1 MAWKG
6 KPIHLPCV
14 SLGTFM
20 TERFDQHGDRVAMVN
35 SNTGHVMS
43 YRQLSSTIRRLA
55 RGLSNLGFKRGDVL
69 CIFSPNVIEYP
80 IVFYAVAS
88 LGGVLQATNPLYNG
102 DELKHTIDICKTKFL
117 LTLPDMLP
125 VVRQALAQAHGVQK
139 VIVLGEAEGCV
150 SFASLITPDISDAP
164 ISDQGIDPKNDVTAI
179 LFSSGTTGKPKA
191 VQISHYAMTSNVLQL
206 LEPGLLTEKDS
217 YVSFLPF
224 FHIYGLGPII
234 STGLYSGAKNVVMS
248 RFDVHE
254 YLRNIQEHKATVLHL
269 VPPVMVLLTTLPTV
283 RQYDLSSVHRVLC
296 GAAPLS
302 KDIEAK
308 ILKIFNIKHV
318 SQGFGMTECQVTH
331 LSLDVMHRFGS
342 VGTVVAGTECKI
354 VDLET
359 GKSLPSNK
367 DGEVYVRGPGLMK
380 GYLSNPG
387 ATSAMYTED
396 GWMKT
401 GDIGHVDDEG
411 FLFIVDRL
419 KELIKYKAFQVAP
432 AELEDVLLSHPSVAD
447 VGVIGIPDVEAGE
460 LPKAFVVRKPGSMT
474 TEQELQDFVK
484 SKVSGTKRLRG
495 GVTFLEEIPKSAS
508 GKILRRMLRDMEK
521 NTRSKL

>member
-1 MAWKG
+1 MLWKG
-6 KPIHLPCV
+6 KPLHLPCV

-20 TERFDQHGDRVAMVN
+20 TERFDQLGEKVALVD
-35 SNTGHVMS
+35 SNTGRSMS
-43 YRQLSSTIRRLA
+43 YRELSATIRRLA

-88 LGGVLQATNPLYNG
+88 LGGVLQATNPLYNA
-102 DELKHTIDICKTKFL
+102 DELKHTFDICKSKFL

-125 VVRQALAQAHGVQK
+125 VVKQAQGHTIQK
-139 VIVLGEAEGCV
+139 VIVLGKAEGCV
-150 SFASLITPDISDAP
+150 SFSSLITSDISDAP
-164 ISDQGIDPKNDVTAI
+164 ISDRGIDPKNDVTAI

-191 VQISHYAMTSNVLQL
+191 VQICHYAMTSNVLQT
-206 LEPGLLTEKDS
+206 LEPGNLTDKDS
-217 YVSFLPF
+217 YVTFLPF

-234 STGLYSGAKNVVMS
+234 SAGLYSGAKNVVMS
-248 RFDVHE
+248 RFEIHE
-254 YLRNIQEHKATVLHL
+254 YLRNIQEHRATVLHL
-269 VPPVMVLLTTLPTV
+269 VPPVMVLLTTLPAA
-283 RQYDLSSVHRVLC
+283 RQYDLSSVHRVIC

-302 KDIEAK
+302 QDIEGK

-318 SQGFGMTECQVTH
+318 TQGFGMTECLVTH
-331 LSLDVMHRFGS
+331 LSLDEKHRFGS
-342 VGTVVAGTECKI
+342 VGIAIAGAECKI

-359 GKSLPSNK
+359 GKDLPANRE
-367 DGEVYVRGPGLMK
+367 GELYVRGPSLMK
-380 GYLSNPG
+380 GYLSNPV
-387 ATSAMYTED
+387 ATRAMITED

-401 GDIGHVDDEG
+401 GDVGYVDDDG

-419 KELIKYKAFQVAP
+419 KELIKYKGFQVAP
-432 AELEDVLLSHPSVAD
+432 AELEDMLLSHPGVAD

-460 LPKAFVVRKPGSMT
+460 LPKAFVVRKPGSRT

-484 SKVSGTKRLRG
+484 GKVSGTKRLRG
-495 GVTFLEEIPKSAS
+495 GVTFLQEIPKSAS
-508 GKILRRMLRDMEK
+508 GKILRRILRDMEK